1 MKPEDYGIG
10 TREIKFR
17 VWTGEGMCYSED
29 SPSLHDF
36 FPYDDREE
44 ILMQYTGL
52 KDKNEKEVW
61 EGDIVKHEGKV
72 MVVPFAPGHVLISKE
87 GAENLDVFV
96 VGNIFENPNL
106 LEK

>member
-1 MKPEDYGIG
+1 MMRD
-10 TREIKFR
+10 IKFR
-17 VWTGEGMCYSED
+17 AWDGEDMIYFDLALVNDE
-29 SPSLHDF
+29 SPLWFSNTV
-36 FPYDDREE
+36 EE
-44 ILMQYTGL
+44 GDVMQYTGL